1 MYRLI
6 IWKVIDMTYLVNLA
20 VISLL
25 SIALGLAQTAPTTAQ
40 EAVEA
45 GEIAMQEALNSY
57 NRNYP
62 DQPLWREAIG
72 LAKEAVR
79 LEPERPEPL
88 RFLAEVYSRSNWY
101 GPAYQTWQQYLD
113 AGGEL
118 DSEAAPLFTGV
129 SNELGYTAYSRGDL
143 DRALEFYLSVVDTV
157 PYDTEAYVWAGRIL
171 LETGRPEEAI
181 PYWETVAER
190 DGGDERSEYFLELA
204 RDQVQWGVEAVTHF
218 REGIQL
224 YEDSETLRAREKFA
238 QATVENQDY
247 AEAWAWLGRTAFE
260 MGDFP
265 NAQSYYESASSLEP
279 TNETYSYFYNESQRR
294 GSSGSEN

>member
-1 MYRLI
+1 
-6 IWKVIDMTYLVNLA
+6 MTYLVKLA
-20 VISLL
+20 VTGLL
-25 SIALGLAQTAPTTAQ
+25 SISLGVAQTAPTTAQ
-40 EAVEA
+40 EAIQA

-101 GPAYQTWQQYLD
+101 GPAYQTWRQYLD

-118 DSEAAPLFTGV
+118 DSEAAPLFSGV

-143 DRALEFYLSVVDTV
+143 DRALQFYLSVVDTV

-190 DGGDERSEYFLELA
+190 DGSDERSEYFLELA
-204 RDQVQWGVEAVTHF
+204 RDEVQWGVEAVTNF
-218 REGIQL
+218 REGIQF
-224 YEDSETLRAREKFA
+224 YEDGETLRAREKFA
-238 QATVENQDY
+238 QATVANQNY

-265 NAQSYYESASSLEP
+265 NAQSYYQSASALEP
-279 TNETYSYFYNESQRR
+279 TNETYSYFYNESQKR
-294 GSSGSEN
+294 GSGGTQN